1 MRKWALKI
9 QEFTPGNKYQAVIR
23 HLGHQFGV
31 GWALVLDMSQKE
43 CDVYLYFLLLLTGVL
58 QEPTSN
64 MFFCL

>member
-43 CDVYLYFLLLLTGVL
+43 CDVYL
-58 QEPTSN
+58 
-64 MFFCL
+64 